1 VIGFVAVLSIA
12 AFLAAFGLL
21 RIAAVAGASI
31 RTSQGAAA
39 AMRDPALDDRARE
52 RAVQAASLRL
62 LGQFLSLVVR
72 GGLAVG
78 ASLVPILAAAAIGLA
93 PSNAVLAFLMRWP
106 AWLLAT
112 AMGGAAW
119 ALGRQPR
126 PEAERVRSRP
136 GH

>member
-1 VIGFVAVLSIA
+1 VIVFVAVLSIA

-31 RTSQGAAA
+31 RTSQAAAA

-62 LGQFLSLVVR
+62 LGQFLSLLMR
-72 GGLAVG
+72 GALAVS
-78 ASLVPILAAAAIGLA
+78 ASLVPIAAASAMDLA
-93 PSNAVLAFLMRWP
+93 PADAVLAFLMHWP

-119 ALGRQPR
+119 FAGTRLWRTN
-126 PEAERVRSRP
+126 
-136 GH
+136 